1 MKKPIS
7 TSLQKEWNYSLN
19 SHLDINK
26 LSSGSAIEAIWIC
39 EKGHEYPMPIYKRTQ
54 GRGCPYCSNTKILAG
69 FNDLATTHP
78 ELAEQFDLELNDGIT
93 PSEIFYGTK
102 KQFFWKTNCNHTW
115 KVNPSRRAQ
124 AKNNCPTCFKNIPN
138 GKSLALRKDLLEEYA
153 YDLNVLRPE
162 EISLNSSLSVWWR
175 CKEKEHVWEAVVY
188 SRTGTSNAKC
198 KRCSGSSPVSEAE
211 VLITEYIK
219 SIEPSEVLSS
229 NRSVIGKELDIYIPN
244 KKIAIEYNGLYWHAE
259 KQGKDKTYHYNK
271 WLACKEKGIQLIQI
285 WEDEWIN
292 NPELI
297 KRMLKVKLGLL
308 TNEPKIFGRQTFVKQ
323 IAAEDARLFLNEYH
337 IQGYASGKYYL
348 GLFSKV
354 EEKLVAVLVLR
365 VETSSENSLLISRYA
380 TSLKVVGGFT
390 KMLSYILKTFSPNK
404 LVTFSDNNIS
414 KGDLYN
420 KSGFISDKILPPDY
434 MYVVGKQRIHKFNY
448 RLKRFRDDPDLL
460 FDETKTERE
469 LAILNNID
477 RVWDSGKVRW
487 VYQNN

>member
-7 TSLQKEWNYSLN
+7 ASLQKEWNYSLN
-19 SHLDINK
+19 SHLDINA
-26 LSSGSAIEAIWIC
+26 LSAGSAIEAEWIC
-39 EKGHEYPMPIYKRTQ
+39 DKGHDYPMPIYKRTQ

-69 FNDLATTHP
+69 YNDLATTHP

-102 KQFFWKTNCNHTW
+102 KQFYWKTNCSHTW

-124 AKNNCPTCFKNIPN
+124 AKNDCPTCFKNIPN
-138 GKSLALRKDLLEEYA
+138 GKSLALRKDILEEFA
-153 YDLNVLRPE
+153 YDLNSLRPE

-175 CKEKEHVWEAVVY
+175 CKEKGHTWEAVVY
-188 SRTGTSNAKC
+188 SRTGNSNAKC
-198 KRCSGSSPVSEAE
+198 KRCSNSSPVSEAE
-211 VLITEYIK
+211 SLITEYVK
-219 SIEPSEVLSS
+219 SIEPGEVVSS
-229 NRSVIGKELDIYIPN
+229 NRSVIGKELDIYIPD
-244 KKIAIEYNGLYWHAE
+244 KKIAIEYNGLYWHTE

-285 WEDEWIN
+285 WEDDWMN

-308 TNEPKIFGRQTFVKQ
+308 TDEPKIFGRQTFVKY
-323 IAAEDARLFLNEYH
+323 ITAKEARIFLNEYH

-348 GLFSKV
+348 GLFSKNN
-354 EEKLVAVLVLR
+354 EQLVAVLVLR
-365 VETSSENSLLISRYA
+365 VENISDNSLLISRYA
-380 TSLKVVGGFT
+380 TSLKVTGGFT
-390 KMLSYILKTFSPNK
+390 KMLSHVLKTLSPNK
-404 LVTFSDNNIS
+404 IVTFSDNNIS
-414 KGDLYN
+414 KGDLYDKN
-420 KSGFISDKILPPDY
+420 GFVVDKILQPDY

-448 RLKRFRDDPDLL
+448 RLKKFREDPNLL
-460 FDETKTERE
+460 FDENKSERE

-487 VYQNN
+487 VYFNN